1 MTAKEKAMELVDKY
15 NYVTALN
22 LTCDIQTTEQE
33 IHNHAKKCALIA
45 VNEIFEL
52 DIYKSFNIDPKFW
65 TDVKI
70 EIKKL

>member
-1 MTAKEKAMELVDKY
+1 MKAKEKAIELVDKY
-15 NYVTALN
+15 NDVTALN